1 VYLNFLHFY
10 HACNLHSCAC
20 VQASEFGEHQA
31 AIITVEDVDEDDDSG
46 DTTSHV
52 QMKRLSSTASL
63 SPSTVTAMM
72 MTMTMTMTS
81 ATKMHRMTVVR
92 YRPIGLTVQFD
103 CLC

>member
-46 DTTSHV
+46 DDYEPCSDEKVVVDGVANVTIDSDSDDDDDDDDDDV
-52 QMKRLSSTASL
+52 SDQDASN
-63 SPSTVTAMM
+63 
-72 MTMTMTMTS
+72 
-81 ATKMHRMTVVR
+81 
-92 YRPIGLTVQFD
+92 D
-103 CLC
+103 CGAI